1 MESAADREARIRNA
15 RAKTAR
21 QLVDATAKSDK
32 PLTHREATDRVHKA
46 CDRGD
51 AIRRSE
57 P

>member
-1 MESAADREARIRNA
+1 MESAADREARIRDA
-15 RAKTAR
+15 RQKTAA
-21 QLVDATAKSDK
+21 QLVKATANGKA
-32 PLTHREATDRVHKA
+32 PLTHREATERVHKA